1 MEHFSILNSTTPATP
16 ALVPVTMPDEKVI
29 TSHKSGITLRFPG
42 EDGGRSLAELA
53 QHDLE
58 ATLQLLAERA
68 QYITGA
74 SGAAIALNSGEEMIC
89 RASAGPSAP
98 EVGTQLQ
105 TESGLTGESVRTRQI
120 LRCDDAGTDH
130 RVNQESCRA
139 LNIVSVVVMPLVRE
153 GKITGV
159 FELLSSRP
167 YAFEERDLAA
177 LQRLGD
183 MIQTAIDQ
191 AEAAKKTAQII
202 AAPVQDVPKEV
213 EPVSVTPSKAAV
225 ATPQREIVEGSDAL
239 LQQTSL
245 SEATSVGMEQ
255 PVSSLNVNM
264 PKCKACDF
272 PVSEGRSLCVDCET
286 SMQNGMRSSAFLSQY
301 SETHDR
307 GWLRSNIYLIGTALM
322 GVLTIVLVLWLR

>member
-1 MEHFSILNSTTPATP
+1 
-16 ALVPVTMPDEKVI
+16 
-29 TSHKSGITLRFPG
+29 
-42 EDGGRSLAELA
+42 
-53 QHDLE
+53 
-58 ATLQLLAERA
+58 
-68 QYITGA
+68 
-74 SGAAIALNSGEEMIC
+74 
-89 RASAGPSAP
+89 
-98 EVGTQLQ
+98 
-105 TESGLTGESVRTRQI
+105 
-120 LRCDDAGTDH
+120 
-130 RVNQESCRA
+130 
-139 LNIVSVVVMPLVRE
+139 MPLVRE

-202 AAPVQDVPKEV
+202 AGPVQDVSKEKESEV
-213 EPVSVTPSKAAV
+213 ISPEPAEIAAPV
-225 ATPQREIVEGSDAL
+225 MQSQIVEGPQASFEQAASMEAPAVKAENPVP
-239 LQQTSL
+239 SL
-245 SEATSVGMEQ
+245 SA
-255 PVSSLNVNM
+255 NI

-272 PVSEGRSLCVDCET
+272 PVSEGRTLCVDCET

-301 SETHDR
+301 SETPDR